1 MKKLI
6 LILGILL
13 LPALSLAGEMRV
25 IVPDSISVADTNTA
39 RVDTAYSSWV
49 PIQGAQKLQFYTFL
63 RAPFPPAK
71 DTNFA
76 NDTFFI
82 DIELSFD
89 KIVVSK
95 LFLVDTMLTTD
106 SGWTGIADDKAD
118 LLDADSLRGNWM
130 RTRVMHRAPDMV
142 CVACLAKNYG
152 KIVTMYYTLVRGW
165 R

>member
-6 LILGILL
+6 LILGVLF
-13 LPALSLAGEMRV
+13 LPALSLAADMRV
-25 IVPDSISVADTNTA
+25 VVPDSISVADTNTA
-39 RVDTAYSSWV
+39 RVDTVYSSWV
-49 PIQGAQKLQFYTFL
+49 DIAGAERLQFFTFM

-95 LFLVDTMLTTD
+95 LFLVDTMVTTD
-106 SGWTGIADDKAD
+106 SGWTGVADDKAD
-118 LLDADSLRGNWM
+118 LMEPDSLRGNWM
-130 RTRVMHRAPDMV
+130 RTRVVHRAPDMA

-152 KIVTMYYTLVRGW
+152 KIVTMYYTVQK
-165 R
+165 

>member
-1 MKKLI
+1 MKRLI
-6 LILGILL
+6 VVLALC
-13 LPALSLAGEMRV
+13 LPTLALAGDMRV
-25 IVPDSISVADTNTA
+25 VVPDSIAVADTNAA

-49 PIQGAQKLQFYTFL
+49 DIAGAEKLQFYTFL

-71 DTNFA
+71 DTNFV

-95 LFLVDTMLTTD
+95 LFLVDTMVVTD
-106 SGWTGIADDKAD
+106 SGWTGVADDKAD
-118 LLDADSLRGNWM
+118 LLAADSLRGNWM
-130 RTRVMHRAPDMV
+130 RTRVVHRAPDMACPG
-142 CVACLAKNYG
+142 CVNNNYG
-152 KIVTMYYTLVRGW
+152 KILTMYYTIVRGW

>member
-6 LILGILL
+6 LVLVLC
-13 LPALSLAGEMRV
+13 LPTFVLAGDMRV
-25 IVPDSISVADTNTA
+25 VVPDSISVADTNTA
-39 RVDTAYSSWV
+39 RVDTVYSSWV
-49 PIQGAQKLQFYTFL
+49 DMAGAQKLQFYTFL

-95 LFLVDTMLTTD
+95 LFLVDTMVTTD
-106 SGWTGIADDKAD
+106 SGWTGVADDKVD
-118 LLDADSLRGNWM
+118 MLDADSLRGNWM
-130 RTRVMHRAPDMV
+130 RTRVVHRAPDME

-152 KIVTMYYTLVRGW
+152 KIVTMYYTIVK
-165 R
+165 